1 MVVGTYFVHAHGTA
15 ALFCAVSL
23 DRQWL
28 EEGQRLWQKNMT
40 LTSEMVRVGPVRLP
54 DWGQRDSGRRWLEAL
69 DIPTHYLNQGR
80 SDTQSL
86 PSSIQFLSCF
96 FGFSLFIFLFQIV
109 GVVRLQ
115 RKPAQF
121 CEKLLVAR
129 TDWADWHDRYTFM
142 QCVHGGYTP

>member
-54 DWGQRDSGRRWLEAL
+54 D
-69 DIPTHYLNQGR
+69 
-80 SDTQSL
+80 
-86 PSSIQFLSCF
+86 
-96 FGFSLFIFLFQIV
+96 
-109 GVVRLQ
+109 
-115 RKPAQF
+115 
-121 CEKLLVAR
+121 
-129 TDWADWHDRYTFM
+129 
-142 QCVHGGYTP
+142 